1 MFAPILNTFIVIH
14 SFIHLFLPSALIR
27 REWKSKYDRV
37 MKTLGSPLLPG
48 ARDLPETV
56 VGLVTQDQA
65 TTPKRK
71 QGSVRSASCPPDCTH
86 SAPLPSDILIE
97 MKVGVPFLKTFGGAV
112 APKRAHMTHY
122 FCTTKVQLLL

>member
-14 SFIHLFLPSALIR
+14 SFIHLFLPPALIR

-37 MKTLGSPLLPG
+37 MKTLGSPLLPD

-97 MKVGVPFLKTFGGAV
+97 MKVGVPFLKTATANTFLGG
-112 APKRAHMTHY
+112 
-122 FCTTKVQLLL
+122 L